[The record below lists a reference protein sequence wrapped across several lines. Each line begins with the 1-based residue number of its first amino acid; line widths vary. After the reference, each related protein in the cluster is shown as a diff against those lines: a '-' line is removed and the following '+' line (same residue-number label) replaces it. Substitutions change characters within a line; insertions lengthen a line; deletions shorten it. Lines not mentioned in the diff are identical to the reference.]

1 MLELS
6 SASLALQIAVGVALL
21 MLGRRLY
28 WMFVAGIGF
37 IVALH
42 VAGEVLEL
50 EQEWVTLAV
59 ALLAG
64 IIGALLAVFLQ
75 KLAVA
80 VAGFLAVAYL
90 VQMITTEMGFD
101 GRAQTITVVV
111 AGVIGA
117 IVAGALFDWAL
128 ILISSLTGAALLVES
143 FDLPQQAGLVVMLV
157 VAVAGISIQANMMHR
172 EGKSG

>member
-1 MLELS
+1 M
-6 SASLALQIAVGVALL
+6 
-21 MLGRRLY
+21 
-28 WMFVAGIGF
+28 
-37 IVALH
+37 
-42 VAGEVLEL
+42 
-50 EQEWVTLAV
+50 AV